1 MPRRSQ
7 LRLILHG
14 AIFMLVTMTVGFFE
28 FRLVSLRFGSD
39 DSVRQALRQWHAILM
54 TTGIWM
60 IATGAGLPLLE
71 LTSRGITWLVWMLVF
86 SGYTF
91 MLSLVVLLLGFWAH
105 PEALK
110 ETIQTKQIHALGWYG
125 WINVGL
131 IIINGV
137 TSMIP
142 AGIIVRG
149 AVMGMRHT
157 PIDDIH

>member
-1 MPRRSQ
+1 M
-7 LRLILHG
+7 
-14 AIFMLVTMTVGFFE
+14 AVGFFQFWVALHFSFDE
-28 FRLVSLRFGSD
+28 PA
-39 DSVRQALRQWHAILM
+39 RQALRQWHAILM

-71 LTSRGITWLVWMLVF
+71 LTSRGISWLVWSLVL

-91 MLSLVVLLLGFWAH
+91 ILSLGVLLLGFWVYPKAMSEH
-105 PEALK
+105 IQMVQIAAL
-110 ETIQTKQIHALGWYG
+110 HWFG
-125 WINVGL
+125 WINVVL
-131 IIINGV
+131 IIFNGV

-142 AGIIVRG
+142 AAIIVRG

>member
-7 LRLILHG
+7 LRLIFHG
-14 AIFMLVTMTVGFFE
+14 AIFMLVTMIVGFFE
-28 FRLVSLRFGSD
+28 FFLLSLPHAFD
-39 DSVRQALRQWHAILM
+39 EPVRQSLRQWHAILM

-71 LTSRGITWLVWMLVF
+71 LTSRGISWLVWMLVI

-91 MLSLVVLLLGFWAH
+91 ILSLIVLGLGFWTH
-105 PEALK
+105 PDAVKEA
-110 ETIQTKQIHALGWYG
+110 IQTKQIDALGWYG

-131 IIINGV
+131 IIFNGV
-137 TSMIP
+137 TSIIP